1 MTVRLRSMANIDAAC
16 GLWFHKQKCP
26 RPKEKWQ
33 KAPRGKRRRNA
44 KGSKATKKPDQ
55 PNPRSDAPTPAS
67 DDSSPADTDAPDYD
81 NDEYMQDSNGGDD
94 ETTDNN
100 EPQLPFISREMRA
113 SSADPPA
120 QGLRRATKAA
130 QQQRRV
136 QSSPTRGGNSEADPI
151 EVDLTPKP
159 LRRQLFPS
167 PDKVPGAPGSGSGPS
182 PPKSG
187 GLLPSFVRRSP
198 RLTKTK
204 DVFQIPGV
212 AGVVAL
218 TADGKENVLPE
229 LDMEHSFM
237 SIDDLFNY
245 DGTEQMLPPTTPM
258 RRSERLLSRTPQ
270 RGFGAEVSSNVQ
282 RSPTFRTPK
291 LKQAQHPI
299 TAALLGTAVKDM
311 TNLTPF
317 TRSIQE
323 ALNGPLTPAK
333 DKSSRRSTPRKTVGF
348 DFPDLPSLKGSSPSS
363 NDAIFN
369 INFSELP
376 TDIQTDMSMFST
388 DAAMPSS
395 PPNFMHFIDS
405 DGHGDQGIDDWN
417 NGGVEHSEKSAYPDP
432 SEMGLA
438 PTGTPR
444 RSPRNTK

>member
-1 MTVRLRSMANIDAAC
+1 MTNVIAAC

-44 KGSKATKKPDQ
+44 KGSKATKKPGQ

-81 NDEYMQDSNGGDD
+81 NDEYMQDINGGDD
-94 ETTDNN
+94 ETTDSN
-100 EPQLPFISREMRA
+100 EPQLPLISREMRA

-120 QGLRRATKAA
+120 QGLRRATMAA

-167 PDKVPGAPGSGSGPS
+167 PDKALSAPGSGSGPS

-218 TADGKENVLPE
+218 TADGKENMLPE
-229 LDMEHSFM
+229 LDMEHSLM

-245 DGTEQMLPPTTPM
+245 DGNEPMLPPTTPM
-258 RRSERLLSRTPQ
+258 RRSERLQSKTPQ

-291 LKQAQHPI
+291 PKQAQHPV
-299 TAALLGTAVKDM
+299 TAALLGTAIKDM

-333 DKSSRRSTPRKTVGF
+333 DKSSQRSTPRKTVGF
-348 DFPDLPSLKGSSPSS
+348 DFPDLPSLNGSSPST
-363 NDAIFN
+363 NEAIFN

-405 DGHGDQGIDDWN
+405 DGHGDQGVDSWN
-417 NGGVEHSEKSAYPDP
+417 NAGVEHSEKSAYPDP

-444 RSPRNTK
+444 RSPRNSK

>member
-1 MTVRLRSMANIDAAC
+1 M
-16 GLWFHKQKCP
+16 
-26 RPKEKWQ
+26 
-33 KAPRGKRRRNA
+33 
-44 KGSKATKKPDQ
+44 TKKPDQ
-55 PNPRSDAPTPAS
+55 PNARSDAPTPAS

-81 NDEYMQDSNGGDD
+81 NDEDMQDVNGGDD
-94 ETTDNN
+94 EATDNS
-100 EPQLPFISREMRA
+100 EPQLPSMHREMRA

-136 QSSPTRGGNSEADPI
+136 QSSPTRGGNSEADP
-151 EVDLTPKP
+151 VDMDLTPRP

-167 PDKVPGAPGSGSGPS
+167 PDKIPSAPGSGSGPS

-187 GLLPSFVRRSP
+187 PLLPSFVRRSP

-204 DVFQIPGV
+204 DVFQISGV
-212 AGVVAL
+212 AGAVAL

-229 LDMEHSFM
+229 LEVEHSLM

-245 DGTEQMLPPTTPM
+245 DGNEPMLPPSTPM
-258 RRSERLLSRTPQ
+258 RRSERLLSKTPQ
-270 RGFGAEVSSNVQ
+270 RGFGADMSSNIQ

-291 LKQAQHPI
+291 SKQAQHPI
-299 TAALLGTAVKDM
+299 MAALLGTAVKDM
-311 TNLTPF
+311 INLTPF

-323 ALNGPLTPAK
+323 ALNGPLTPK

-363 NDAIFN
+363 NDALFN

-388 DAAMPSS
+388 DAVMPSS
-395 PPNFMHFIDS
+395 PPNFFHFINPDS
-405 DGHGDQGIDDWN
+405 HSDQGLDEWQN
-417 NGGVEHSEKSAYPDP
+417 TAVQQSETSTYPDP

-444 RSPRNTK
+444 RSPRNSK